1 MRDYELLNSKRGE
14 WQVMY
19 VKSTLGNSKGKSKS
33 SRTNSMGV
41 PMQQY
46 VGDSTKHGKSN
57 IKTAAKTPKAKS
69 KSISSGKVILLSL
82 LVGVAGLIYLNHVF
96 AVQKSYKEVLELQRE
111 YEKVKRLYADRKFT
125 YDRMIGPAEVY
136 ERAKKLGLQD
146 GGPAE
151 GIIYI
156 EKE

>member
-1 MRDYELLNSKRGE
+1 
-14 WQVMY
+14 MY
-19 VKSTLGNSKGKSKS
+19 VKSSLGSTNSKPNKK
-33 SRTNSMGV
+33 RTNSMGV

-46 VGDSTKHGKSN
+46 VGDTSKSGKRNVKKETKLVKG
-57 IKTAAKTPKAKS
+57 KS

-82 LVGVAGLIYLNHVF
+82 LVGIAGLIYLNHVF
-96 AVQKSYKEVLELQRE
+96 AVQKSYKEVLQLQRE

-156 EKE
+156 END

>member
-1 MRDYELLNSKRGE
+1 
-14 WQVMY
+14 VMY
-19 VKSTLGNSKGKSKS
+19 VKSSLSDSKGKSNKK
-33 SRTNSMGV
+33 RMNSMGV

-46 VGDSTKHGKSN
+46 VGETHQKGKSN
-57 IKTAAKTPKAKS
+57 LKTATKTPKSKS

-82 LVGVAGLIYLNHVF
+82 LVGIAGLIYLNHVF
-96 AVQKSYKEVLELQRE
+96 AVQKSYKEVLQLQRE